1 MIDDIRRRTVLGAS
15 MTAIVTAPLAD
26 RTLQAFGSDT
36 QGLTIHLI
44 GAPATSRVEVRGLDG
59 RIRRF
64 STRPEALSRVAI
76 VSVPSR
82 RFAVRMDSGRW
93 RWLVRGDANQVW
105 IMCDGDHEDP
115 ATYRSALPVPTG
127 WRRPPVGL
135 CRGGQFHSTDCL
147 VFRQTCCRCDAVA
160 TSRLSTLAA
169 IFMPAT
175 SRRSFSTT
183 SPTS

>member
-26 RTLQAFGSDT
+26 RTLRAFGSDT

-44 GAPATSRVEVRGLDG
+44 GAPATSRVEIRGLDG

-64 STRPEALSRVAI
+64 STRPEALSRVAS
-76 VSVPSR
+76 VNVPSR

-115 ATYRSALPVPTG
+115 ATYRSALPVPSEGVRVVSGRYWISVDWLAKAAG
-127 WRRPPVGL
+127 WPLSR
-135 CRGGQFHSTDCL
+135 GQFHSTDCL
-147 VFRQTCCRCDAVA
+147 VFRQTC
-160 TSRLSTLAA
+160 
-169 IFMPAT
+169 
-175 SRRSFSTT
+175 
-183 SPTS
+183 